1 MTATNVDYIGAH
13 ESATNAIID
22 PNSRVADEDYFR
34 NIKENKIMAAL
45 QKKQTER
52 TMARTRFEDDGT
64 VPVGAKAMMNPDVP
78 NVDVVEMVPATT
90 FKNKNPHTIRFIDPN
105 ISEN

>member
-45 QKKQTER
+45 QKK
-52 TMARTRFEDDGT
+52 
-64 VPVGAKAMMNPDVP
+64 
-78 NVDVVEMVPATT
+78 
-90 FKNKNPHTIRFIDPN
+90 
-105 ISEN
+105 